1 MVVDPFSP
9 DGVRSASGGAS
20 CSTLDATITSPAG
33 AGAAAVP
40 LSEGGAA
47 QKPTDCDTSS
57 NNQNGQETP
66 AAAAA
71 AESSSPS
78 SNGQEVDAAPT
89 QANKL

>member
-9 DGVRSASGGAS
+9 DGVRSVSGGA
-20 CSTLDATITSPAG
+20 CSSQDATINSPAE
-33 AGAAAVP
+33 AGAAAP

-71 AESSSPS
+71 ATAAEPSSPT
-78 SNGQEVDAAPT
+78 SNGQEVDAAT